1 MARRRHEEAM
11 VTRSKAARAA
21 AGAGLGLVSL
31 ALVVALLAASRGGA
45 AASDGEASR
54 GGRVL
59 IGEARPGSLTV
70 ALAPA
75 VGDIEVTEGAS
86 PGRPIVV
93 IDPGHGGRDPGATG
107 VSATSSEKELTLAF
121 ARELRVKLAERG
133 RVRVALTRDDDR
145 YLTLDQ
151 RASIA
156 RQLGADLFL
165 SLHFDAAPNPLARGA
180 TVYSL
185 SDVASDAE
193 AARLAA
199 RENAAGGALSSET
212 DGSVRSMLS
221 DLALREQMSASAS
234 FAERLVRKSAGRFL
248 LRPEPH
254 RFADFRVLRRAEA
267 PAVLFEAGYIS
278 NVEDEA
284 LLVQPGKRAGMVLA
298 LAQAIEAD
306 VASRIAR

>member
-1 MARRRHEEAM
+1 MAP
-11 VTRSKAARAA
+11 RSKRARAT
-21 AGAGLGLVSL
+21 AGAAIIL
-31 ALVVALLAASRGGA
+31 AGVALAAAAFAASHRKSSVDDETGQ
-45 AASDGEASR
+45 
-54 GGRVL
+54 VL
-59 IGEARPGSLTV
+59 IGEARSGTVTVELGS
-70 ALAPA
+70 A
-75 VGDIEVTEGAS
+75 VGEIELTEAAS

-93 IDPGHGGRDPGATG
+93 LDAGHGGRDPGAKG
-107 VSATSSEKELTLAF
+107 VSGSTTEKDLTLVL
-121 ARELRVKLAERG
+121 ARELRDELAVRG

-151 RASIA
+151 RAEIA
-156 RQLGADLFL
+156 RRLGASAYL
-165 SLHFDAAPNPLARGA
+165 SLHIDSAPNPLARGA

-199 RENAAGGALSSET
+199 KENKAGEGLSSEP
-212 DGSVRSMLS
+212 DGSVRGMLS
-221 DLALREQMSASAS
+221 DLALREQMNASAS
-234 FAERLVRKSAGRFL
+234 LAERLVRKSAGRYL

-254 RFADFRVLRRAEA
+254 RFADFRVLRHAEV

-284 LLVQPGKRAGMVLA
+284 LLVQQKERQRIVAA

-306 VASRIAR
+306 VASRNVR

>member
-1 MARRRHEEAM
+1 MAP
-11 VTRSKAARAA
+11 RSKRARAT
-21 AGAGLGLVSL
+21 AGAAIIL
-31 ALVVALLAASRGGA
+31 AGVALAAAAFAASHRKSSVDDETGQ
-45 AASDGEASR
+45 
-54 GGRVL
+54 VL
-59 IGEARPGSLTV
+59 IGEARSGTVTVELGS
-70 ALAPA
+70 A
-75 VGDIEVTEGAS
+75 VGEIELTEAAS

-93 IDPGHGGRDPGATG
+93 LDAGHGGRDPGAKG
-107 VSATSSEKELTLAF
+107 VSGSTTEKDLTLVL
-121 ARELRVKLAERG
+121 ARELRDELAGRG

-151 RASIA
+151 RAEIA
-156 RQLGADLFL
+156 RRLGASAYL
-165 SLHFDAAPNPLARGA
+165 SLHIDSAPNPLARGA

-199 RENAAGGALSSET
+199 KENKAGEGLSSEP
-212 DGSVRSMLS
+212 DGSVRGMLS
-221 DLALREQMSASAS
+221 DLALREQMNASAS
-234 FAERLVRKSAGRFL
+234 LAERLVRKSAGRYL

-254 RFADFRVLRRAEA
+254 RFADFRVLRRAEV

-284 LLVQPGKRAGMVLA
+284 LLVQQKERQRIVAA

-306 VASRIAR
+306 VASRNVR